1 MIPIAV
7 IPQLTE
13 NPLNSKN
20 NHNHLAF
27 GKYSR
32 KKYIRYNLFKFEIH
46 TVRTLCITSMDKI
59 LILGHWSKLER
70 RIFAHGLRRKRYD
83 VLKDISLP
91 H

>member
-20 NHNHLAF
+20 NHNHLAY

-32 KKYIRYNLFKFEIH
+32 KKYIHYNLFKFEIH
-46 TVRTLCITSMDKI
+46 TVRTLHYIDRQNINS
-59 LILGHWSKLER
+59 WALEQIR
-70 RIFAHGLRRKRYD
+70 TKNICPWPQAQA
-83 VLKDISLP
+83 I
-91 H
+91 